1 MRKVVVMRQLTY
13 TLTVCFALFSSVA
26 MAEDITDQ
34 MNSINTQVE
43 AISTDVTDSI
53 KLLNGLTLDGSGGQD
68 GEAMIDKT
76 IESLN
81 QLEKKIGDKSALVQA
96 IDSAIKQVELK
107 EKKMAETALKVDND
121 LKTQLMEI
129 KEEIVKEKDLI
140 NAQKGQVSNM
150 HRKLIKEI
158 RTLRQ
163 QKKLFGLLVDRD
175 KIVRARKSIE
185 KVVSG
190 LKTLEV
196 TFKGFSVKPKSA
208 PQPE

>member
-1 MRKVVVMRQLTY
+1 MKQLACTFTICV
-13 TLTVCFALFSSVA
+13 TLFASTAL
-26 MAEDITDQ
+26 AEDITDQ
-34 MNSINTQVE
+34 MNSINSQVE

-53 KLLNGLTLDGSGGQD
+53 NLLNGLTLDGSGGQD

-107 EKKMAETALKVDND
+107 EKKMAETALTVDND
-121 LKTQLMEI
+121 LKQQLMDI
-129 KEEIVKEKDLI
+129 KEDIVKEKDLI

-175 KIVRARKSIE
+175 KIIRARKSIE

>member
-1 MRKVVVMRQLTY
+1 MRQFTY
-13 TLTVCFALFSSVA
+13 VITVIFALFTSVA

-53 KLLNGLTLDGSGGQD
+53 NLLNGLTLDGSGGQD

-107 EKKMAETALKVDND
+107 EKKMAETALTVDND
-121 LKTQLMEI
+121 LKQQLMDI
-129 KEEIVKEKDLI
+129 KEEIVAEKDKI

-158 RTLRQ
+158 RTLKQ